1 MVLLAKVD
9 TSSGSSGRPTMN
21 NLRVILDI
29 MVIVLLI
36 ANLVTDYLI
45 NKRTNDLIAIALQS
59 NQSYIDE
66 MIKLDKKY
74 YQRKVTKRD
83 E

>member
-1 MVLLAKVD
+1 
-9 TSSGSSGRPTMN
+9 MN